1 LVKEKDEALYVIPL
15 QRVYWGGSRRTRGKR
30 AVRLIRE
37 FVKRHFKAERVIVD
51 NMVNEYIFSRKIEKP
66 PRRIAV
72 KVIKIDEGIYKVVL
86 AVPARQAGK

>member
-1 LVKEKDEALYVIPL
+1 VVREKDEGIYVIPL

-37 FVKRHFKAERVIVD
+37 FVERHFNADRVIVD

-66 PRRIAV
+66 PRKIAV
-72 KVIKIDEGIYKVVL
+72 KVIKIDEGIYKVLL
-86 AVPARQAGK
+86 AIPSRHAGK